1 MNIDE
6 RQRARRAA
14 DRRRPFWRSG
24 MWACW
29 AGGVF
34 AAWAGLF

>member
-14 DRRRPFWRSG
+14 DQRWQFCWSG

-29 AGGVF
+29 AGGKV
-34 AAWAGLF
+34 AA